1 MDSEESGMKSRL
13 DTSPKAGKL
22 RVLLLR
28 GSGGAD
34 KSDLL
39 EPLRNNLCFDL
50 SIANSMDEALRL
62 LEQQSFDAVFTDT
75 TDFLPLERASVSD
88 QALSILNNIGEGV
101 CIVDRGGT
109 VLWANSKMESFTA
122 SVKQGVS
129 ERGRQA
135 FDFFDRQ
142 YSESSHSRS
151 SDVPIRSRKYS
162 FTDEQSDRYFE
173 MIVNPMKD
181 EQGKP
186 SRIATVIWE
195 DTASRRL
202 QQRIDAIDKAGREL
216 VRLEAETLSAMTVEE
231 RINLLQNKII
241 RYVREL
247 LHFDHFVI
255 RLLNRRSNQLEV
267 LFGVGLPGDTQTEV
281 FANVEHNGISGYVAA
296 TGRSYIC
303 NNPSTDA
310 RYLPGLDR
318 ACCSLTV
325 PLLLHDKVIGTLN
338 VESDKE
344 QAFIEDDRQM
354 AEIFGRY
361 IAIAMNILDLL
372 VVERY
377 QTTGQ
382 AADILNQQVSEPLN
396 GILTDVS
403 LLMEDYIGHDDLR
416 HRFQGIIDH
425 IANMKASLKE
435 IQKQPKGILDT
446 HIGKD
451 ITPDPQLTSRH
462 ILVVDDEESIRRTI
476 ADIVRKYGCTADTAQ
491 DGREAK
497 ALIRQRTYDLVI
509 SDIKLPYAD
518 GYEIFATARALSKS
532 IPVILMT
539 GFGYD
544 PNHSIVRANRE
555 GLAAV
560 LYKPFKVEQLM
571 KEIRCALKE
580 SKV

>member
-1 MDSEESGMKSRL
+1 MESDKSGMKSSL
-13 DTSPKAGKL
+13 DKPPQTGKP

-28 GSGGAD
+28 SSGGAD

-39 EPLRNNLCFDL
+39 ETLRSNLCFDL
-50 SIANSMDEALRL
+50 SIAHNMDEALRL

-88 QALSILNNIGEGV
+88 QSLSILNNIGEGV

-109 VLWANSKMESFTA
+109 VLWANSKMESFSD
-122 SVKQGVS
+122 SVRQGIS

-142 YSESSHSRS
+142 YRESSPGMG
-151 SDVPIRSRKYS
+151 SDVLIRSRKYS
-162 FTDEQSDRYFE
+162 FTHEQSNRYFE

-181 EQGKP
+181 EQGPP
-186 SRIATVIWE
+186 SRIAMVIWE

-241 RYVREL
+241 RYARKL
-247 LHFDHFVI
+247 LHFDHFAI
-255 RLLNRRSNQLEV
+255 RLLNRRTNQLEV
-267 LFGVGLPGDTQTEV
+267 LFGMGLPGDTQTEV

-303 NNPSTDA
+303 NNPSTDT
-310 RYLPGLDR
+310 RYLPGLDG

-382 AADILNQQVSEPLN
+382 AADTLNQQISEPLN
-396 GILTDVS
+396 GILTKAS
-403 LLMEDYIGHDDLR
+403 LLMEDYIGHDDIRRRL
-416 HRFQGIIDH
+416 QGIIDH
-425 IANMKASLKE
+425 VVNMKAALKE
-435 IQKQPKGILDT
+435 TRKRPKGIFDT
-446 HIGKD
+446 HVGKD

-462 ILVVDDEESIRRTI
+462 ILVVDDEEFIRRTI

-518 GYEIFATARALSKS
+518 GYEIFATARSLSKS

-555 GLAAV
+555 GLSAV

-571 KEIRCALKE
+571 KEIRRALKE

>member
-1 MDSEESGMKSRL
+1 
-13 DTSPKAGKL
+13 
-22 RVLLLR
+22 
-28 GSGGAD
+28 
-34 KSDLL
+34 
-39 EPLRNNLCFDL
+39 
-50 SIANSMDEALRL
+50 
-62 LEQQSFDAVFTDT
+62 
-75 TDFLPLERASVSD
+75 
-88 QALSILNNIGEGV
+88 
-101 CIVDRGGT
+101 
-109 VLWANSKMESFTA
+109 
-122 SVKQGVS
+122 
-129 ERGRQA
+129 
-135 FDFFDRQ
+135 
-142 YSESSHSRS
+142 
-151 SDVPIRSRKYS
+151 
-162 FTDEQSDRYFE
+162 
-173 MIVNPMKD
+173 
-181 EQGKP
+181 
-186 SRIATVIWE
+186 
-195 DTASRRL
+195 RRL

-241 RYVREL
+241 RYARKL
-247 LHFDHFVI
+247 LHFDHFAI
-255 RLLNRRSNQLEV
+255 RLLNRRTNQLEV

-354 AEIFGRY
+354 AEIFGRH

-382 AADILNQQVSEPLN
+382 AADVLNQQVSEPLD
-396 GILTDVS
+396 GILTKAS

-416 HRFQGIIDH
+416 HRLQGIIDNVV
-425 IANMKASLKE
+425 NMKASLKE
-435 IQKQPKGILDT
+435 IRKQPKGIFDA

-451 ITPDPQLTSRH
+451 ITPDPQLIARH

-476 ADIVRKYGCTADTAQ
+476 ADVICKYGCTADTAQ
-491 DGREAK
+491 DGREGK
-497 ALIRQRTYDLVI
+497 ALLRQRTYDLVI
-509 SDIKLPYAD
+509 SDIKLPYAN
-518 GYEIFATARALSKS
+518 GYEIFAAAQSLSKS

-571 KEIRCALKE
+571 NEICRALKI